1 MMSGDYLAGMF
12 AGFWFALACMGA
24 GIMAELWL
32 QRRGKPKNPQAAKPM
47 AKPSG
52 KVISLAAEKAS
63 RAAAQINFDGAA

>member
-1 MMSGDYLAGMF
+1 MSGDYLAGMF
-12 AGFWFALACMGA
+12 AGFLFALTCLIA
-24 GIMAELWL
+24 GVLTEIWR
-32 QRRGKPKNPQAAKPM
+32 QRRNKPENPQAAKPM